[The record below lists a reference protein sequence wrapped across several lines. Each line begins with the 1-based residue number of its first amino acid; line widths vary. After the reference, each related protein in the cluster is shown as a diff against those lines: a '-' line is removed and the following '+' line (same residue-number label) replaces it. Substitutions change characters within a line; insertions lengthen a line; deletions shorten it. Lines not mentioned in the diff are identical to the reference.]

1 MSDDR
6 PTIGIIVAM
15 TVDRVIGHD
24 GQLPWSL
31 PEDLQLFR
39 KLTLGK
45 TVIMGRRTYESLP
58 GPLDGRQNLVVSRNL
73 AELPG
78 ITVCRSWEKAKR
90 VASQWAKDIWVI
102 GGADIY
108 RSALKETQ
116 QLIVSWVEGNY
127 PGEVLFPV
135 LWRADWELL
144 GQTACQGFI
153 QCHYRRLKHSRSPDE
168 VRAAGPLSSPVQS

>member
-1 MSDDR
+1 MSDDH

-39 KLTLGK
+39 ELTLGK
-45 TVIMGRRTYESLP
+45 TVIMGRRTYESLS

-78 ITVCRSWEKAKR
+78 ITICRSWEEAKL
-90 VASQWAKDIWVI
+90 VASQRAKDIWVI

-108 RSALKETQ
+108 RTALKETQ

-127 PGEVLFPV
+127 PGDVLFPA
-135 LWRADWELL
+135 LWRVDWELFR
-144 GQTACQGFI
+144 QTACQGFI
-153 QCHYRRLKHSRSPDE
+153 QCRYRRLKHSLSPDE
-168 VRAAGPLSSPVQS
+168 VQAAGPLSTPVQN